1 MSRSGYT
8 DYDDGD
14 YPLALYRGRVA
25 SATRGKRGQKML
37 RELLAALDAMPVK
50 QLHAEVFDDPE
61 GKVCALG
68 ALARV
73 KGIDTS
79 ELDPEDSYAAEEL
92 AGKLDVSDCL
102 TREVIYENDEGGP
115 YPRAIYSERES
126 HDEHGY
132 WLHDN
137 RRVIG
142 LVTETPDQRWRR
154 MRDWVARQIRTDDVM
169 SAQAGAGR

>member
-14 YPLALYRGRVA
+14 YTLALYRGRVA

-50 QLHAEVFDDPE
+50 ELHAEVFDDPDE

-68 ALARV
+68 VLARA
-73 KGIDTS
+73 KDIDTT
-79 ELDPEDSYAAEEL
+79 ELDPEDSYAAEVL
-92 AGKLDVSDCL
+92 AGKLDVADCL

-115 YPRAIYSERES
+115 YARAIFSEPSKDQE
-126 HDEHGY
+126 EQWGY
-132 WLHDN
+132 GE
-137 RRVIG
+137 RRHVIAY
-142 LVTETPDQRWRR
+142 VTETADQRWQR
-154 MRDWVARQIRTDDVM
+154 MRNWVANQIKP
-169 SAQAGAGR
+169 A